1 MTNYF
6 ELANSFLTIETYK
19 DLQFIQTMDKDDG
32 KTTLSVW
39 NDTTKV
45 YVIEKHPIEDL
56 AEMQELINQFKEY
69 ANTGAFPN

>member
-39 NDTTKV
+39 NDTAKV
-45 YVIEKHPIEDL
+45 YVIEKHPIESL
-56 AEMQELINQFKEY
+56 EEMQKTIQEFKSYADIN
-69 ANTGAFPN
+69 